1 MLKHVKEN
9 TRKELKDIR
18 EMIFEQNEN
27 KNNETDII
35 YF

>member
-27 KNNETDII
+27 KNNKTDII